1 MSALMT
7 QDFIENILGVKATA
21 AFSSITGVSIDTRT
35 LEQGNLFVA
44 LSGEQ
49 QDGHAFVETAFSK
62 GAAAA
67 LVLKK
72 NLTSL
77 SAYGPLI
84 PVDDCLSALVNLGV
98 AARARLSNRAR
109 VIAITGSVGKTGTK
123 EALRLVLSKQGNTH
137 ASVASYNN
145 HFGVP
150 LTLARMSE
158 AIDYGIFEIG
168 MNHAGEIEPLTRQVR
183 PHVALITT
191 VEAVHIE
198 NFPNVEAIADEKS
211 ALFLGLE
218 DGGTAI
224 INRDNPHYE
233 RMWTQASRSRAGR
246 VLSFGENPFADIRLA
261 GLKSDAE
268 GSDIIAEIN
277 GVALSYR
284 LGSPGKHLALNS
296 LGVLAACLAV
306 GADIEAAAHAL
317 ADVKPPQ
324 GRGSRLSW
332 GAGDRR
338 ITLID
343 ESYNANPTSMR
354 AAFALLAQTKIGER
368 GRRIAILGDMLE
380 LGRDA
385 EAMHAG
391 LAASIEDYNID
402 RVYACGPLMHA
413 LFDALPKTK
422 QGGWFEHSR
431 LLAASLS
438 DAIHAGDAVMI
449 KGSNGSRMREVVD
462 ALKNRFDKDKV

>member
-7 QDFIENILGVKATA
+7 RDFIENILGVKATA

-98 AARARLSNRAR
+98 AARARLSSRAR

-368 GRRIAILGDMLE
+368 GRRIAIIGDMLE

>member
-7 QDFIENILGVKATA
+7 QNFIEKILGVQATA
-21 AFSSITGVSIDTRT
+21 SFSSITGVSIDTRT
-35 LEQGNLFVA
+35 LERGNLFVA

-49 QDGHAFVETAFSK
+49 QDGHAFVEAAFLK

-72 NLTSL
+72 SVSSL
-77 SAYGPLI
+77 SSYGPLI
-84 PVDDCLSALVNLGV
+84 AVDDCLTSLVDLGV
-98 AARARLSNRAR
+98 AARARLSSDAR
-109 VIAITGSVGKTGTK
+109 VIAVTGSVGKTGTK
-123 EALRLVLSKQGNTH
+123 EALRLVLSKQGPTH

-150 LTLARMSE
+150 LTLARMPE
-158 AIDYGIFEIG
+158 ATKFGIFEIG

-211 ALFLGLE
+211 ALFIGLE

-233 RMWTQASRSRAGR
+233 RMWTHASRSKAGR

-261 GLKSDAE
+261 GLKGDAE
-268 GSDIIAEIN
+268 GSDIVAEIN
-277 GVALSYR
+277 GVPLSYR

-296 LGVLAACLAV
+296 LGILAACLAIGV
-306 GADIEAAAHAL
+306 DLEAAALAL
-317 ADVKPPQ
+317 SEVTPPQ
-324 GRGSRLSW
+324 GRGARLSW
-332 GAGDRR
+332 GEGEQR

-354 AAFALLAQTKIGER
+354 AAFALLAQTPVGGK
-368 GRRIAILGDMLE
+368 GRRIAIVGDMLE
-380 LGRDA
+380 LGVDA
-385 EAMHAG
+385 ETMHAG
-391 LAASIEDYNID
+391 LADSLEDHQID
-402 RVYACGPLMHA
+402 HVYACGPLMRA
-413 LFDALPKTK
+413 LFDKLPTDRR
-422 QGGWFEHSR
+422 GAWFENSR
-431 LLAASLS
+431 LLAAALA
-438 DAIHAGDAVMI
+438 DKIHAGDVVMV
-449 KGSNGSRMREVVD
+449 KGSNGSRMRDVVD
-462 ALKNRFDKDKV
+462 ALKNRFDKDRV